1 MVPLISIVGKSNS
14 GKTTFLEKLIPVLKN
29 RGFKVGVIKHAHHGF
44 EIDKKGKDS
53 WRHKNAGASMVMVSS
68 PGKIA
73 MVKDEESEAL
83 DNLNKYFSEMDIIL
97 SEGYKRENKPK
108 IEIFRKEAHERPLCK
123 GDSSLIALVTNSDV
137 DLNVPRF
144 GLEEFEKVADLIEN
158 KFLC

>member
-73 MVKDEESEAL
+73 MVKDEESETL
-83 DNLNKYFSEMDIIL
+83 DNLKKYFSEMDIIL
-97 SEGYKRENKPK
+97 SEGYKREKKPK
-108 IEIFRKEAHERPLCK
+108 IEIFRSEAHEEPLCK
-123 GDSSLIALVTNSDV
+123 GDNSLIALVTNCDI

-158 KFLC
+158 NYLC